1 MQTYSRPD
9 RRSSTR
15 HNTGNRDKYMR
26 ISPYPKRV
34 LPKIMH
40 RYVDLTRDELIAR
53 LAALETQP
61 KPLRGSDEYH
71 TKPASEA
78 SPAAAVA
85 ATAST
90 SDKPLTGKKAKKQP
104 VQFQWGA
111 QPTRHIAL
119 MVSYLGWPYSGLAI
133 QPTSHYP
140 TVEGELLKA
149 LEKTYL
155 VGPGGWDACGFS
167 RCGRTDRGVS
177 GAGQVLN
184 LWVRTN
190 RKEGDGGY
198 PLGDAWRPAKEERV
212 PRQSRAVEG
221 LGAGEGAEGAA
232 ATDGAETSEG
242 AEAAEAEV
250 NDEEQ
255 KADKKEKK
263 KAPPQMDL
271 GYPRLLNSVLPES
284 IRVLAWSP
292 APVDFD
298 ARFSCEM
305 RHYKYAFHVVPSP
318 GAQPLDLKLMT
329 EAAQLLLGEH
339 DFRNFCKV
347 DGSKQIESHR
357 RTVIKAYFEK
367 ETEDVYIF
375 NLVGNAFL
383 WHQVR
388 HIMAVLFL
396 VGSKL
401 EPPSLVTDLMDVE
414 RFPGKLKYKM
424 ADPIPLRLH
433 ECGFLPE
440 AGLDW
445 RYGPYDGPWQT
456 LPEGPEKEAVR
467 HLAEH
472 GQQALE
478 RTLEAQRQQAEIK
491 AWQIAGAQQ
500 RLNEILAPESTKP
513 DSHTVYPLGG
523 GEAEWVR
530 KYTPMVEREM
540 GDTPDMIN
548 QRWRENKGARK
559 QARKDAEADDE

>member
-1 MQTYSRPD
+1 MLV
-9 RRSSTR
+9 
-15 HNTGNRDKYMR
+15 
-26 ISPYPKRV
+26 SPYPKRV
-34 LPKIMH
+34 LPKIMN
-40 RYVDLTRDELIAR
+40 RYAEMTRDELVAR
-53 LAALETQP
+53 LAALEAQP
-61 KPLRGSDEYH
+61 KKVPGPDEYH
-71 TKPASEA
+71 TQPTPNPTPPIIAPVTS
-78 SPAAAVA
+78 SPAD
-85 ATAST
+85 ATAE
-90 SDKPLTGKKAKKQP
+90 KPKFVKKKKEP

-111 QPTRHIAL
+111 QSTRHIAIL
-119 MVSYLGWPYSGLAI
+119 VSYLGWPYSGLAI
-133 QPTSHYP
+133 QPTSYYP
-140 TVEGELLKA
+140 TVEGEILKA

-155 VGPGGWDACGFS
+155 IGPGGWEACGFS

-184 LWVRTN
+184 LWVRST

-198 PLGDAWRPAKEERV
+198 PLNGTWKPPSEERV
-212 PRQSRAVEG
+212 PRQSKAVEG
-221 LGAGEGAEGAA
+221 MGEGAEGD
-232 ATDGAETSEG
+232 ATEAVDALAEK
-242 AEAAEAEV
+242 
-250 NDEEQ
+250 Q
-255 KADKKEKK
+255 EKK
-263 KAPPQMDL
+263 KAKPPPQMDL
-271 GYPRLLNSVLPES
+271 GYPRLLNSVLPDD

-292 APVDFD
+292 APTDFD
-298 ARFSCEM
+298 ARFSCDF
-305 RHYKYAFHVVPSP
+305 RHYKYAFHIVPSP
-318 GAQPLDLKLMT
+318 GAQPLDLDLMK

-347 DGSKQIESHR
+347 DGSKQIESHK
-357 RTVIKAYFEK
+357 RTVLKAYFEQ
-367 ETEDVYIF
+367 ESEGVYIF

-396 VGSKL
+396 VGSRL
-401 EPPSLVTDLMDVE
+401 EPPSVVTDLMDVE

-456 LPEGPEKEAVR
+456 LPEGPEKESVR

-472 GQQALE
+472 GQQTLE

-513 DSHTVYPLGG
+513 ESHTVYPLGG
-523 GEAEWVR
+523 GMAEWVR

-548 QRWRENKGARK
+548 QRWRENKGARRA
-559 QARKDAEADDE
+559 ARKGEDDE

>member
-1 MQTYSRPD
+1 ML
-9 RRSSTR
+9 
-15 HNTGNRDKYMR
+15 

-34 LPKIMH
+34 LPKIMN
-40 RYVDLTRDELIAR
+40 RYVDMTRDELIAR
-53 LAALETQP
+53 LAALESSP
-61 KPLRGSDEYH
+61 KKVPGPDEYH
-71 TKPASEA
+71 TQPTPKPPTPSAPTVAPVTST
-78 SPAAAVA
+78 PAASA
-85 ATAST
+85 AE
-90 SDKPLTGKKAKKQP
+90 KPKFVKKKKEP

-111 QPTRHIAL
+111 QSTRHIAL
-119 MVSYLGWPYSGLAI
+119 LVSYLGWPYSGLAI

-155 VGPGGWDACGFS
+155 VGPGGWEACGFS

-184 LWVRTN
+184 LWVRST

-198 PLGDAWRPAKEERV
+198 PLNGTWKPPSEERV
-212 PRQSRAVEG
+212 PRQSKAVEG
-221 LGAGEGAEGAA
+221 MGEGAEGEN
-232 ATDGAETSEG
+232 TDALAEK
-242 AEAAEAEV
+242 
-250 NDEEQ
+250 Q
-255 KADKKEKK
+255 EKK
-263 KAPPQMDL
+263 TAKAPPQMDL
-271 GYPRLLNSVLPES
+271 GYPRLLNSVLPDD

-292 APVDFD
+292 APTDFD
-298 ARFSCEM
+298 SRFSCDF
-305 RHYKYAFHVVPSP
+305 RHYKYAFHIVPSP
-318 GAQPLDLKLMT
+318 GAEPLDLDLMT
-329 EAAQLLLGEH
+329 EAAKLLLGEH

-347 DGSKQIESHR
+347 DGSKQIESHK
-357 RTVIKAYFEK
+357 RTVLQAYFEK
-367 ETEDVYIF
+367 ESEGVYIF

-396 VGSKL
+396 VGSRL
-401 EPPSLVTDLMDVE
+401 EPPSVVTDLMDVE

-456 LPEGPEKEAVR
+456 MPEGPEKEAVR

-472 GQQALE
+472 GQQTLE

-500 RLNEILAPESTKP
+500 RLNEILKPESTKP
-513 DSHTVYPLGG
+513 ETHTVYPLGG
-523 GEAEWVR
+523 GMAEWVR

-548 QRWRENKGARK
+548 QRWRENKGARRA
-559 QARKDAEADDE
+559 ARKGADDDDE